1 LALLAFALTWLLR
14 EVPLRTTTQAPDYG
28 EGFEGASDDD
38 PYRRIERA
46 LSRLAS
52 REERWEIYERAAAR
66 AAVDLPPPELWLLAC
81 LGERVPVTEAQLEAQ
96 LAVDAQQVS
105 PALEQL
111 RRKALVHTNGEITLT
126 SSGRES
132 YERLVAARCDK
143 LRELLDG
150 WNPEEHPDLQRLID
164 QLGRDLVR
172 KIPAPA

>member
-1 LALLAFALTWLLR
+1 M
-14 EVPLRTTTQAPDYG
+14 
-28 EGFEGASDDD
+28 
-38 PYRRIERA
+38 
-46 LSRLAS
+46 
-52 REERWEIYERAAAR
+52 
-66 AAVDLPPPELWLLAC
+66 
-81 LGERVPVTEAQLEAQ
+81 PVTEAQLEAQ
-96 LAVDAQQVS
+96 LGADAQQLS

-172 KIPAPA
+172 EIPAPA